1 MATLICLGGGLE
13 GVPILKRAKAMGH
26 RLVVVDKNPA
36 APGMALGD
44 MRVWASCYDAH
55 AVLAALESEF
65 GGFHFDGVLCCAVD
79 APHVAA
85 AVAAAYHLPGLAPE
99 RAALSVD
106 KLAQKRALHAA
117 GLPVPNFYEVGNA
130 YIRDD
135 FQVIKPADS
144 RGARGV
150 ALLMKDAD
158 WPMYYQEAKDASP
171 TGRVVVEEYLPGPQL
186 STESIIERGKV
197 AYTAVALRNY
207 DRPDLLPNI
216 VENGCDA
223 PWGVEDD
230 FAMWPALSDLLVQA
244 CRALGWFQ
252 DSVGVVKGDLVI
264 SGGQP
269 VILELA
275 ARLSGGFLCTHTI
288 PLAYGFDLVEYAIR
302 SALGED
308 FTDMRLWVDPAWQF
322 TSQRYV
328 FPDSADIGKRVVSVP
343 AKVVLVPDRPD
354 WRDFV
359 SGALDYD
366 SATEHEPLKFAT
378 YAVRPGD
385 VLRPVTDHGARL
397 GQAIATG
404 ATPEQ
409 ARAHAEQAV
418 AAMKAALVLA

>member
-1 MATLICLGGGLE
+1 MSTLICLGAGLE
-13 GVPILKRAKAMGH
+13 GLPILKRAKAMGH
-26 RLVVVDKNPA
+26 RLVVVDGNPD

-85 AVAAAYHLPGLAPE
+85 AVAAAFHLPGLTPE

-106 KLAQKRALHAA
+106 KLAQKRALSAA
-117 GLPVPNFYEVGNA
+117 GLPVPNCYEVGNA

-158 WPMYYQEAKDASP
+158 WPAYYQAAKDASP
-171 TGRVVVEEYLPGPQL
+171 TGRVVIEEYLPGPQL
-186 STESIIERGKV
+186 STESIVVDGRV
-197 AYTAVALRNY
+197 LFTAVALRNY
-207 DRPDLLPNI
+207 DRLSEFAPHI
-216 VENGCDA
+216 VEDGF
-223 PWGVEDD
+223 VEPSPDHTAWERSDD
-230 FAMWPALSDLLVQA
+230 GLWRLAQGRIHTLLESA
-244 CRALGWFQ
+244 CAALGWYQ
-252 DSVGVVKGDLVI
+252 QGGGVVKGDLVVCD
-264 SGGQP
+264 GQP
-269 VILELA
+269 VIIELA
-275 ARLSGGFLCTHTI
+275 ARLSGGFLC
-288 PLAYGFDLVEYAIR
+288 LAHAWTYGVDFIGAAVR
-302 SALGED
+302 MALGES
-308 FTDMRLWVDPAWQF
+308 FTFRPMPLSFCA
-322 TSQRYV
+322 QRYV
-328 FPDSADIGKRVVSVP
+328 FPAPGDIGRRVSHIEPVAVD
-343 AKVVLVPDRPD
+343 A
-354 WRDFV
+354 
-359 SGALDYD
+359 
-366 SATEHEPLKFAT
+366 EHHT

>member
-1 MATLICLGGGLE
+1 
-13 GVPILKRAKAMGH
+13 
-26 RLVVVDKNPA
+26 VVVDGNPD

>member
-1 MATLICLGGGLE
+1 
-13 GVPILKRAKAMGH
+13 
-26 RLVVVDKNPA
+26 
-36 APGMALGD
+36 
-44 MRVWASCYDAH
+44 
-55 AVLAALESEF
+55 
-65 GGFHFDGVLCCAVD
+65 
-79 APHVAA
+79 
-85 AVAAAYHLPGLAPE
+85 
-99 RAALSVD
+99 
-106 KLAQKRALHAA
+106 
-117 GLPVPNFYEVGNA
+117 VGNA

-158 WPMYYQEAKDASP
+158 WPAYYQAAKDASP
-171 TGRVVVEEYLPGPQL
+171 TGRVVIEEYLPGPQL

-264 SGGQP
+264 SDGQL

-302 SALGED
+302 AALGED

-328 FPDSADIGKRVVSVP
+328 FPDPADIGKRVVSVP
-343 AKVVLVPDRPD
+343 GLGQPTTEVFPD
-354 WRDFV
+354 WHI
-359 SGALDYD
+359 
-366 SATEHEPLKFAT
+366 EHPTRKGYFKPLEGT
-378 YAVRPGD
+378 RHLTCAVRPGD

-418 AAMKAALVLA
+418 AAMKVAIILE